1 MAIKV
6 DGTEVTGEVAGWA
19 TNGAL
24 DPMADQ
30 PKYTF
35 NAALTTTTKSAPTSD
50 NPPGYTTTG
59 FVDGA
64 TGFGGS
70 GATGPLGASVTL
82 TAADALGIS
91 VPGGATAEDATK
103 SGVATTSV
111 NGSGENLTVD
121 LTVKKG
127 TGVTEAKVKA
137 IGSGYVNNEQIK
149 VAKADAG
156 TTNDVILY
164 VKG

>member
-6 DGTEVTGEVAGWA
+6 DGTDVSGEVAGWA

-24 DPMADQ
+24 VPTADQ
-30 PKYTF
+30 PVYTL
-35 NAALTTTTKSAPTSD
+35 NAAMTSATASAPTSS

-64 TGFGGS
+64 TGFGGA
-70 GATGPLGASVTL
+70 GATGPLGAAVTL
-82 TAADALGIS
+82 TAADAMGIS
-91 VPGGATAEDATK
+91 VAGGASSASTK
-103 SGVATTSV
+103 EGVATTSV

-121 LTVKKG
+121 LTVTKDV
-127 TGVTEAKVKA
+127 GVTAAAVKA

-156 TTNDVILY
+156 TTDDVILY

>member
-6 DGTEVTGEVAGWA
+6 DGTAVTGEVAGWA
-19 TNGAL
+19 TNGEL

-30 PKYTF
+30 PVYTF
-35 NAALTTTTKSAPTSD
+35 NAAMTSATKSAPTSD
-50 NPPGYTTTG
+50 NPPGYSTTG

-64 TGFGGS
+64 TGFAGS
-70 GATGPLGASVTL
+70 GATGPLGAAVTL

-91 VPGGATAEDATK
+91 VAGGAAAASTK
-103 SGVATTSV
+103 EGVATTSV

-121 LTVKKG
+121 LTVTKDV
-127 TGVTEAKVKA
+127 GVTAAAVKA
-137 IGSGYVNNEQIK
+137 VGSGYVNNEQIK